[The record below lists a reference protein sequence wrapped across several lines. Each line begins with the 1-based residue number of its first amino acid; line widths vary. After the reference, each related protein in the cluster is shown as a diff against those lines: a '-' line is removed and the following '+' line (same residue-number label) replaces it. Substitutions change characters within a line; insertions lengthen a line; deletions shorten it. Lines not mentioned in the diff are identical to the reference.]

1 MSTTHGRVPRDD
13 SASSRSR
20 IDTPAAQQTDPVASA
35 PGNKATGRLIR
46 SAGAGGLPVALRR
59 SIEQRLG
66 QDLGDVRLHTNSDA
80 AAAAADVEAEAF
92 TTGDDI
98 VLGGNAP
105 RPGTPEGDHL
115 LEHELAHVVQQRRA
129 STVIEGVSSPHDAA
143 ESAADAVAHGAPL
156 SNTGAVHAVHAV
168 QRQAVL
174 GKERVPIKRE
184 DVKEILTDYLERALH
199 EQGGQAIQ
207 RTPEVV
213 AAISLL
219 FQGNPVMQGSVESW
233 LRSNVVDGTPAG
245 LAQQVVAKLPDVIPE
260 DNLKK
265 IRGSAKQ
272 PATPYRP
279 KTAADAAGSVV
290 VDSTVAPLVKNLG
303 LSKDKQDKVIEA
315 ARSAVGSGGLA
326 VLDAAL
332 DAVGIGGSSK
342 SAIHAAVEGAIK
354 QEPGKAMDRQQ
365 DGAGS
370 PYRQEQ
376 PPSAAPSNASAPGEH
391 IFKSPSIPWEFPGV
405 KKPAPRPAPLP
416 KTDPEVDK
424 AIATVDPNVMVPAE
438 VRGTERADEFGGGG
452 QEFARDVAKRLEAAQ
467 GKKDGQV
474 TIEIGAQYAG
484 IKDRR
489 ELMSALKAVVFKMR
503 DALGHHASLVER
515 VNFTINGRISYSFS
529 LHPSAD

>member
-1 MSTTHGRVPRDD
+1 MSSIHGRVPRDD
-13 SASSRSR
+13 SSSRRSR
-20 IDTPAAQQTDPVASA
+20 AGKPAAQQTDPVASA
-35 PGNKATGRLIR
+35 PGNKATDRLMR
-46 SAGAGGLPVALRR
+46 AAGAEGLPVALRR

-66 QDLGDVRLHTNSDA
+66 QDLGDVRLHSDSDA

-98 VLGGNAP
+98 VLSANAP

-115 LEHELAHVVQQRRA
+115 LAHELAHVVQQRRA
-129 STVIEGVSSPHDAA
+129 SALIAGVSSPHDAA
-143 ESAADAVAHGAPL
+143 ESAADAVAHGSPL
-156 SNTGAVHAVHAV
+156 SGAGAVHAV

-184 DVKEILTDYLERALH
+184 DVKEILTDYLERVLH
-199 EQGGQAIQ
+199 EQGGQAIH
-207 RTPEVV
+207 RTPELI
-213 AAISLL
+213 AAISSL
-219 FQGNPVMQGSVESW
+219 FQGNPVMQASVESW
-233 LRSNVVDGTPAG
+233 LRSNVVDGTPSG

-290 VDSTVAPLVKNLG
+290 VDSTVVPLVKKLG
-303 LSKDKQDKVIEA
+303 LSKDKQDKVIDA

-326 VLDAAL
+326 VLDSVL
-332 DAVGIGGSSK
+332 DAVGVGGSSK
-342 SAIHAAVEGAIK
+342 NAIHAAVEGAIK

-365 DGAGS
+365 EGAGS

-376 PPSAAPSNASAPGEH
+376 PPSAAPSTASAPGEH
-391 IFKSPSIPWEFPGV
+391 IFKSPTIPWEFPGV

-424 AIATVDPNVMVPAE
+424 AIASVDADVMVPAE
-438 VRGTERADEFGGGG
+438 VRGTDRADEFGGGG
-452 QEFARDVAKRLEAAQ
+452 QEFARDVAKRLDAAQ
-467 GKKDGQV
+467 SKKDGQV
-474 TIEIGAQYAG
+474 TIEIGAQYAN
-484 IKDRR
+484 IKDRA
-489 ELMSALKAVVFKMR
+489 ELMSALKAIVFKMR
-503 DALGHHASLVER
+503 DALSHHASLVER

-529 LHPSAD
+529 LHPSPD